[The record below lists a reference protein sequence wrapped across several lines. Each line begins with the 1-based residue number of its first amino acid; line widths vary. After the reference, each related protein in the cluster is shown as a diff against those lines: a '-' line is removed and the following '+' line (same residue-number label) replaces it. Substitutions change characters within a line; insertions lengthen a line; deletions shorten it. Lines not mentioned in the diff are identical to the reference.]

1 MHAPSLPLH
10 GRRGIGGSAPRRL
23 APRGCPVIR
32 AEHSSKSLQL
42 HHITASER
50 DPLVSYEGLPLH
62 GKRVIVTGSAVCP
75 SSSALYVYFVS
86 SPRRTVATPVLFAA
100 PRQYAEK
107 LCSKLITAGARPLWL
122 PGVAISA
129 LLPEHHTE

>member
-10 GRRGIGGSAPRRL
+10 GRRGIGGSAPAQRR
-23 APRGCPVIR
+23 PVSLSSVACR

-62 GKRVIVTGSAVCP
+62 GKRVIVTGV
-75 SSSALYVYFVS
+75 AL
-86 SPRRTVATPVLFAA
+86 
-100 PRQYAEK
+100 
-107 LCSKLITAGARPLWL
+107 
-122 PGVAISA
+122 
-129 LLPEHHTE
+129 